1 MVVCLLSLGVW
12 CWTTGHAADSAT
24 GEPNVVYMMA
34 DALRWSD
41 LSIHPGGITRTPN
54 IDLLFKQGIKLDNF
68 MG

>member
-1 MVVCLLSLGVW
+1 M
-12 CWTTGHAADSAT
+12 
-24 GEPNVVYMMA
+24 VYMMA